1 MKTATVR
8 LPFSLILYILSV
20 NYNSRLPFIQFVLN
34 FSKQSM
40 NILQLMRLESA
51 NHFKLLTV

>member
-1 MKTATVR
+1 MKMATVR

-20 NYNSRLPFIQFVLN
+20 NFDSRLPFIQFVLY

-40 NILQLMRLESA
+40 NIMRLMRLESA

>member
-1 MKTATVR
+1 MKMATAR

-20 NYNSRLPFIQFVLN
+20 NSDSRLPFIQFVLN

-40 NILQLMRLESA
+40 NIMRLMRLESA

>member
-8 LPFSLILYILSV
+8 LPFSLIFYILSV
-20 NYNSRLPFIQFVLN
+20 NSDSRLPFIQFVLY

-40 NILQLMRLESA
+40 NIMRLMRLESA

>member
-20 NYNSRLPFIQFVLN
+20 NSDSRLPFIKFVLY

-40 NILQLMRLESA
+40 NIMQLMRLESA

>member
-1 MKTATVR
+1 MKMATVR

-20 NYNSRLPFIQFVLN
+20 NSDSRLPFMQFVLY

-40 NILQLMRLESA
+40 NIMRLMRLESA
-51 NHFKLLTV
+51 NYFKLLTV